1 MPTNFMIQGGA
12 PLGRG
17 TGGLGYRFEDEFQ
30 SGRRFDKKGLLAMP
44 NAGSGTNQLSRSTSA
59 PT

>member
-1 MPTNFMIQGGA
+1 MIQGGA